1 MVHRRKPAGR
11 PKSVMTENL
20 DIGGMH
26 NEWDGCE
33 AIRTRLRNGE
43 DLLVGKINEDI
54 PSLVA
59 NIEILQPLITRMSL
73 TATRPLPAVDALR
86 DEVEATY
93 IANKRGQTPE
103 DQPDVVAT
111 SWKIRK
117 LLVFLKMKV
126 RRHEV
131 STVPSLRYMG
141 WVCIQ

>member
-73 TATRPLPAVDALR
+73 TATRPLPAVDAWGGGNLYCKQER
-86 DEVEATY
+86 SDSGGPAGCGGYIMEDSEAF
-93 IANKRGQTPE
+93 G
-103 DQPDVVAT
+103 
-111 SWKIRK
+111 
-117 LLVFLKMKV
+117 FLKD
-126 RRHEV
+126 EGT
-131 STVPSLRYMG
+131 SSWSLHSA
-141 WVCIQ
+141 